1 MAQAKHSDT
10 VKVHYTGK
18 LEDDTVFDTS
28 VNRDPLQFTIGKG
41 QVIPGFEQAVVG
53 MNPDE
58 SKTTKVPVDQAY
70 GPHRKEMVLEVDRK
84 QFPADLKPE
93 VGQEYQIP
101 QAQGRP
107 TVVTITDVSESKIV
121 LDANHPLAGKDLIFD
136 VQLLEI
142 L

>member
-53 MNPDE
+53 MNPGE